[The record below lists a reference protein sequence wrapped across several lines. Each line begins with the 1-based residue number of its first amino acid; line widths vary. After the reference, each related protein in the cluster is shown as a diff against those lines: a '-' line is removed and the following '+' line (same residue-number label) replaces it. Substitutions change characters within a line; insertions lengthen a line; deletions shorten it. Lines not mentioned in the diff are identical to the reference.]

1 MSKAIIVVDFAY
13 KGHKRNGRGTGRA
26 GLRATLKYLQ
36 YRDKK
41 NNHLAQNPAY
51 ERWQDRG
58 MGVSYGEIFKH
69 CDALQSKHVLA
80 WTWVISPAPDLMEL
94 VPQRQRRELLHDL
107 TERVVE
113 DYYTERG
120 FNAPEY
126 SFLMH
131 SAKTKPK
138 AGEPPQEHL
147 HTHVILP
154 GTAPSIADRLP
165 VYNNATKGHDRL
177 LREIAAQH
185 FADMLDERG
194 IDWRPLREEP
204 KPNVQHGDEIPSVSF
219 GIDLDDFFSR

>member
-13 KGHKRNGRGTGRA
+13 KGLKRTGRGTGRQ
-26 GLRATLKYLQ
+26 GLKATLKYLQ
-36 YRDKK
+36 FRDKR
-41 NNHLAQNPAY
+41 NNHLAKSRDY

-58 MGVSYGEIFKH
+58 MGVSHGEIYRN
-69 CDALQSKHVLA
+69 CDTLQSKHVLA

-94 VPQRQRRELLHDL
+94 VPQDERRALLYEL

-113 DYYTERG
+113 DYYIERD
-120 FNAPEY
+120 FDVPEY
-126 SFLMH
+126 SYVAH
-131 SAKTKPK
+131 TAKTKVK
-138 AGEPPQEHL
+138 NGAPPQEHM

-154 GTAPSIADRLP
+154 GTVPSTAERLP

-177 LREIAAQH
+177 FREIASQH

-204 KPNVQHGDEIPSVSF
+204 KPDLQRDDE
-219 GIDLDDFFSR
+219 IDLDDFFSR

>member
-13 KGHKRNGRGTGRA
+13 KGPKRMGRGTGRQ
-26 GLRATLKYLQ
+26 GLKATLKYLQ
-36 YRDKK
+36 FRDKR
-41 NNHLAQNPAY
+41 NNHLAKSRDY

-58 MGVSYGEIFKH
+58 MGVSHGEIYRN

-94 VPQRQRRELLHDL
+94 VPQDERRALLYEL

-120 FNAPEY
+120 FDVPEY
-126 SFLMH
+126 SYVAH
-131 SAKTKPK
+131 TAKTKGK
-138 AGEPPQEHL
+138 NGEAPQEHM

-154 GTAPSIADRLP
+154 GTVPSTAERLP

-177 LREIAAQH
+177 FREIASQH

-204 KPNVQHGDEIPSVSF
+204 KAEVQRDDE
-219 GIDLDDFFSR
+219 IDLDDFFSR

>member
-13 KGHKRNGRGTGRA
+13 KGLKRSGRGTGRQ

-36 YRDKK
+36 YRDKR
-41 NNHLAQNPAY
+41 NNHLAQSHEY
-51 ERWQDRG
+51 ERWQDHG
-58 MGVSYGEIFKH
+58 MGVSYGEIYQN

-80 WTWVISPAPDLMEL
+80 WTWVVSPAPDLMEL
-94 VPQRQRRELLHDL
+94 VPQSQCRELLYEL

-120 FNAPEY
+120 FEVPEY
-126 SFLMH
+126 SYLMH

-138 AGEPPQEHL
+138 DGEPPQEHL
-147 HTHVILP
+147 HTHIILP
-154 GTAPSIADRLP
+154 GTAPSTADRMP
-165 VYNNATKGHDRL
+165 VYNNSTKGHDRL
-177 LREIAAQH
+177 FREIAAQH

-204 KPNVQHGDEIPSVSF
+204 KPEMPRDE
-219 GIDLDDFFSR
+219 IDLDDFFSR

>member
-13 KGHKRNGRGTGRA
+13 KGPQRNSRGTGHQ
-26 GLRATLKYLQ
+26 GLKATLKYLQ
-36 YRDKK
+36 FRDRR
-41 NNHLAQNPAY
+41 NNHLAQSREY

-58 MGVSYGEIFKH
+58 MGLHHGEIYKQ
-69 CDALQSKHVLA
+69 CNALQSKHVMA

-94 VPQRQRRELLHDL
+94 VPQSQRRELLNEL

-120 FNAPEY
+120 FDVPEY
-126 SFLMH
+126 SYLMH
-131 SAKTKPK
+131 SAKTKRK
-138 AGEPPQEHL
+138 DGEPPQDHL

-154 GTAPSIADRLP
+154 GTAPSTADRLP

-177 LREIAAQH
+177 FREIAAQH

-194 IDWRPLREEP
+194 IDWRPLREAPQVER
-204 KPNVQHGDEIPSVSF
+204 DE
-219 GIDLDDFFSR
+219 IDLDDFFSR